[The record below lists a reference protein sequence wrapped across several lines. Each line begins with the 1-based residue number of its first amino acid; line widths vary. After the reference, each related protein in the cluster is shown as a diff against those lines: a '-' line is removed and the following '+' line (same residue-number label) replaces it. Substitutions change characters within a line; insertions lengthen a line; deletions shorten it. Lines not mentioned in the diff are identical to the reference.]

1 LEYQAIRKVCKKYLD
16 VSRTHTARYTF
27 NLLAKLA
34 GASLEERQGLLMHS
48 TPATTQIYDKQAGQG
63 VRPCPS

>member
-1 LEYQAIRKVCKKYLD
+1 MNQKQRARWERPGKPQHLLLEYQAICKVCKKYLD

-27 NLLAKLA
+27 K
-34 GASLEERQGLLMHS
+34 
-48 TPATTQIYDKQAGQG
+48 GQG